1 MKKRSFFIVVALA
14 VLVGV
19 TTYLMFNG
27 TFGRQEDDGQD
38 APRPAKSE
46 RAKRKSLTMHAKMS
60 VQEALASR
68 KIPPSRIGG
77 KPGFEAFLEDLSSK
91 DKKHVLDVQNALDN
105 DDFAGVASAA
115 RKAVKSANPAVR
127 EAAIEALG
135 WFGPEALPELTPLMA
150 DADEDVAQTA
160 TTQWELALGEIDDS
174 ATRATIAEATM
185 RAIKNKET
193 LQSIVCEI
201 TNQDDDFTILESLV
215 SLIEDSNAA
224 CAEVAREEYETLTGE
239 EWTNIDAANAW
250 LEQNYDPPQEEP

>member
-1 MKKRSFFIVVALA
+1 MKKLNLFIAA
-14 VLVGV
+14 VLAILVG
-19 TTYLMFNG
+19 TAALFLFLHLGNQG
-27 TFGRQEDDGQD
+27 NDEKSGPKF
-38 APRPAKSE
+38 AKSE
-46 RAKRKSLTMHAKMS
+46 RAKRKSLTRHAKMS

-68 KIPPSRIGG
+68 KVPSSRIGG

-115 RKAVKSANPAVR
+115 RKAMKSDNPAVR

-201 TNQDDDFTILESLV
+201 TNQDDDFTILEALV

-250 LEQNYDPPQEEP
+250 LEQNYDPPQEES